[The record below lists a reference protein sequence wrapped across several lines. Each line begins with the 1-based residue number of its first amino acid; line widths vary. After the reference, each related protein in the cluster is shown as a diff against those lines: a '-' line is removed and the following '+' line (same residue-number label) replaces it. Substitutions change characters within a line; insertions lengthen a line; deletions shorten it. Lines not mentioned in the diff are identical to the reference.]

1 MQNIDL
7 TNIAVIG
14 DGGWGTTLAIHLSKK
29 GYTVQLWSPFPAYAV
44 QMQKNRYNRKFL
56 PGIKIPEKVKIVTD
70 LNEAM
75 CPAAVIVFAVPS
87 KFAGQV
93 LRKIKQTQ
101 LSFENRIFL
110 SVTKGFDYDR
120 LLRISELAVSELG
133 DIPLAVLSGPTIAR
147 EIAEGLPSTAVVAC
161 ANRKIARHIQNIF
174 NSETFRIYTNSDVT
188 GVEIGGSIKNII
200 ALACGICDGLG
211 YGSNTKAA
219 ILTRGLAEM
228 ARLGVALGANTR
240 TFSGLSGLG
249 DLVTTCVSPQSR
261 NRNVGEL
268 IGKGKN
274 IRDILEKMDMVAE
287 GVETVRA
294 AKKLADQ
301 HGVDMPITQEVYNII
316 YQRKKPRQA
325 VEDLMGR
332 KTRPE

>member
-1 MQNIDL
+1 MDL

-29 GYTVQLWSPFPAYAV
+29 GYQVQLWSPFPAYASL
-44 QMQKNRYNRKFL
+44 MQRNRYNRKFL
-56 PGIKIPEKVKIVTD
+56 PGIKMPEKISIESD
-70 LNEAM
+70 LHRAM
-75 CPAAVIVFAVPS
+75 EPASLIVFAIPS
-87 KFAGQV
+87 KFADQV
-93 LRKIKQTQ
+93 LRKIKQTKI
-101 LSFENRIFL
+101 SFANRIFL

-120 LLRISELAVSELG
+120 LVRISELVVAELG

-147 EIAEGLPSTAVVAC
+147 EVAEGLPSTAVVASQ
-161 ANRKIARHIQNIF
+161 NRKIAQHIQHIF
-174 NSETFRIYTNSDVT
+174 NSDSFRIYTNTDVT

-200 ALACGICDGLG
+200 ALACGVCDGLG

-228 ARLGVALGANTR
+228 SRLGVALGAQAK

-249 DLVTTCVSPQSR
+249 DLATTCFSPQSR
-261 NRNVGEL
+261 NRSVGEL
-268 IGKGKN
+268 IGKGKSLKE
-274 IRDILEKMDMVAE
+274 ILEKMDMVAE

-301 HGVDMPITQEVYNII
+301 HNVDMPITQEIYNIL
-316 YQRKKPRQA
+316 YQRKKPVQA

-332 KTRPE
+332 KTKPE

>member
-1 MQNIDL
+1 MDL
-7 TNIAVIG
+7 ANIAVIG

-29 GYTVQLWSPFPAYAV
+29 GYGVQLWSPFTAYAA

-56 PGIKIPEKVKIVTD
+56 PGIKIPEKVKIVAD

-75 CPAAVIVFAVPS
+75 EPASLIVFAVPS
-87 KFAGQV
+87 KFAGPV
-93 LRKIKQTQ
+93 LRKIKQSR
-101 LSFENRIFL
+101 LSFNNRIFL
-110 SVTKGFDYDR
+110 SVTKGIDYDR
-120 LLRISELAVSELG
+120 LLRISELAAAELG

-147 EIAEGLPSTAVVAC
+147 EVAEGLPSTAVVAC
-161 ANRKIARHIQNIF
+161 ANRKIARHIQSIF
-174 NSETFRIYTNSDVT
+174 NSETFRVYTNSDVT

-228 ARLGVALGANTR
+228 SRLGVALGANAR

-261 NRNVGEL
+261 NRSVGEL

-274 IRDILEKMDMVAE
+274 VRDILEKMDMVAE

-301 HGVDMPITQEVYNII
+301 HGVDMPITQEIYNII